1 MRAALALLLLMPAI
15 APAQRTVEGNAASR
29 VRVLIYEDLA
39 CSDCATFRRM
49 LDDSLLA
56 RFGGSAAFEH
66 RDFPLAKHASARPA
80 AILAR
85 YFDMLKPGLG
95 IEWRRHMLSKAGQK
109 PEPKL
114 EEEVAAFAKKHN
126 ANAGDALASLNDP
139 KLAGAVERDY
149 QDGVARGV
157 AKTPTVFVA
166 GKPFIETFTLEE
178 ISKAIEQAI
187 RQAN

>member
-1 MRAALALLLLMPAI
+1 MRVLVPMLLLIPALL
-15 APAQRTVEGNAASR
+15 PAQRMVEGDPSSR

-39 CSDCATFRRM
+39 CSDCALFRQM
-49 LDDSLLA
+49 MDQHLLK
-56 RFGGSAAFEH
+56 RFQGQVAFEH

-85 YFDMLKPGLG
+85 HFDALKPGLG
-95 IEWRRHMLSKAGQK
+95 LEWRRHILAKAGQK

-114 EEEVAAFAKKHN
+114 
-126 ANAGDALASLNDP
+126 GDELASFVKKQGVNGADAMAALEDA
-139 KLAGAVERDY
+139 KLASAVERDY
-149 QDGVARGV
+149 QDGIARGV
-157 AKTPTVFVA
+157 AKTPTVFVS